1 MQGQARGMTRRHVVV
16 TGLAAGGGG
25 LLAACGAAG
34 NAPPTKAA
42 AVAGPIEL
50 MWSNEQSTLDF
61 LNADWIPNFK
71 KENPQADV
79 TLNVVP
85 GSWDDLFQKI
95 QVSSASGTP
104 PTLTR
109 GKDYF
114 TGDMAALGLTEPLNN
129 FLKGQKE
136 VTPEQYLPSVWGNI
150 NFKGSLI
157 GLPLY
162 TFVRPLYYN
171 VGLMREAG
179 LMQGDK
185 PLVADTWQDWQRM
198 SRQLTQATKG
208 VWGTQLYNYAGED
221 GTTAWVNYL
230 IQSGGQLINAER
242 TKYAFNSPAG
252 IEALQF
258 LVDLIVKDRVCRGP
272 NDNVPEGVRRI
283 GMWNAVGDG
292 KYNKY
297 PKDIP
302 ELQYTLSV
310 VPKNKNRGVIARGQG
325 LYMMK
330 GAKNKEGAWSFM
342 RFASRD
348 ENSHNFTQAIS
359 LGPVKLVNFNKEP
372 YVSNPEWKVN
382 LDQFRV
388 KENEFQPIYGGYTE
402 GAKAIAEELLAAY
415 TGQKTAKDAL
425 SDAERRA
432 ALLLKA

>member
-1 MQGQARGMTRRHVVV
+1 MRDLGRSGNRPVP
-16 TGLAAGGGG
+16 GGSRSSRPVPSPVQP
-25 LLAACGAAG
+25 LRSSLPK
-34 NAPPTKAA
+34 PPTPPKPKQGEAPKPKQPLQT
-42 AVAGPIEL
+42 GPRKI
-50 MWSNEQSTLDF
+50 
-61 LNADWIPNFK
+61 ADIPA
-71 KENPQADV
+71 E
-79 TLNVVP
+79 
-85 GSWDDLFQKI
+85 
-95 QVSSASGTP
+95 
-104 PTLTR
+104 
-109 GKDYF
+109 
-114 TGDMAALGLTEPLNN
+114 
-129 FLKGQKE
+129 
-136 VTPEQYLPSVWGNI
+136 
-150 NFKGSLI
+150 
-157 GLPLY
+157 
-162 TFVRPLYYN
+162 
-171 VGLMREAG
+171 

-272 NDNVPEGVRRI
+272 NDNVPEGVRRV
-283 GMWNAVGDG
+283 GMWNAEGDG

-372 YVSNPEWKVN
+372 YISNPEWKVN

-402 GAKAIAEELLAAY
+402 GAKVIAEELLAAY

-432 ALLLKA
+432 TLLLKA